1 MKLCELTRLSVL
13 LFILFGLNSFSQESI
28 KVKKVKI
35 LPVPTFG
42 YSPETGTYIGA
53 VSLFTINLYQ
63 DSITRSSNSQVE
75 FNYTWNKQIIVETEW
90 NYFFKD
96 ESWFTQGLLH
106 YSKYPDLYYGIGNN
120 TSNSSEINFESNR
133 IKADI
138 ELLKNIQNRWFAGI
152 GFNYFNFSNIKYNHN
167 IIFYPELKNE
177 SNWGFKLILLK
188 DSRNN
193 ILTPTSGTYF
203 KFANSFE
210 FSKTFYDQLTLD
222 VRQYYRLGQKKHQV
236 VAGRFYQSSVFNTP
250 PFYDY
255 ALIGGDKLVRG
266 YYYGRYR
273 EKNLSSI
280 QLEYRTNL
288 FWKLGLATFGGVSA
302 LYSDLTSISKTTF
315 KPNLG
320 IGFRFLVDKND
331 NTSIR
336 FDYAVGNND
345 QSGFYV
351 SFGES
356 F

>member
-1 MKLCELTRLSVL
+1 MNLLKLTGLIILLCTLSGQNL
-13 LFILFGLNSFSQESI
+13 FSQDSI

-42 YSPETGTYIGA
+42 YSPETKTYIGA

-63 DSITRSSNSQVE
+63 DSITRSSNSKVE
-75 FNYTWNKQIIVETEW
+75 FNYTWNKQIILETDW

-106 YSKYPDLYYGIGNN
+106 YSIYPDLYYGIGDK
-120 TSNSSEINFESNR
+120 TPNSAEVNFESNR
-133 IKADI
+133 IKVDI
-138 ELLKNIQNRWFAGI
+138 DLLKNIENKWFAGI
-152 GFNYFNFSNIKYNHN
+152 GFNYFNFSNINYNRDS
-167 IIFYPELKNE
+167 IVFPELINE
-177 SNWGFKLILLK
+177 SNWGLKLLLLK

-193 ILTPTSGTYF
+193 ILTPTNGTYF
-203 KFANSFE
+203 KVTNSFK
-210 FSKTFYDQLTLD
+210 FSKTFYDILILD
-222 VRQYYRLGQKKHQV
+222 VRKYICLGLKQNHIIV
-236 VAGRFYQSSVFNTP
+236 GRFYQSSVFNTP

-255 ALIGGDKLVRG
+255 SLIGGDKLVRG

-273 EKNLSSI
+273 EKNLSSL
-280 QLEYRTNL
+280 QAEYRVNL
-288 FWKLGLATFGGVSA
+288 FWRIGLATFGGVSA
-302 LYSDLTSISKTTF
+302 LYNDLDSINKIKS

-320 IGFRFLVDKND
+320 VGIRFLVDKKE
-331 NTSIR
+331 NTNLR
-336 FDYAVGNND
+336 FDYAVGSNG

>member
-1 MKLCELTRLSVL
+1 MNRYKTVALL
-13 LFILFGLNSFSQESI
+13 LFLSFLTIIKSYSQDSI

-35 LPVPTFG
+35 LPVPTIG
-42 YSPETGTYIGA
+42 YSPETGTYVGA

-63 DSITRSSNSQVE
+63 DSTTRSSNSKVE
-75 FNYTWNKQIIVETEW
+75 FNYTWKKQIILETEW

-106 YSKYPDLYYGIGNN
+106 YSKYPDLYCGIGAD
-120 TSNSSEINFESNR
+120 TPGTAELNFESNR
-133 IKADI
+133 IKVDI
-138 ELLKNIQNRWFAGI
+138 NLLKNIQNRWFAGM
-152 GFNYFNFSNIKYNHN
+152 GLNYYNYGNIKYINT
-167 IIFYPELKNE
+167 IKDYPELQNA
-177 SNWGFKLILLK
+177 SNWGLHLILLK

-193 ILTPTSGTYF
+193 ILTPTSGVYL
-203 KFANSFE
+203 KLMNSFKYSE
-210 FSKTFYDQLTLD
+210 NFYDQLTFD
-222 VRQYYRLGQKKHQV
+222 VRRYYQFGQKHKHIL
-236 VAGRFYQSSVFNTP
+236 AGRFYQSSIFNKP

-255 ALIGGDKLVRG
+255 SLIGGDKLVRG
-266 YYYGRYR
+266 YYNGRYR
-273 EKNLSSI
+273 DKNLSSI

-302 LYSDLTSISKTTF
+302 LYPDLASMTKTTL

-320 IGFRFLVDKND
+320 LGLRFLVDKKD
-331 NTSIR
+331 NTWMR
-336 FDYAVGNND
+336 FDYAMGNND